1 MDISKYHMV
10 GRLVNDPETIET
22 KAGELTKICVA
33 VNKKVGGE
41 DRASFFDIE
50 GWDKM
55 SERLSKF
62 KKGQV
67 GYFDGDFE
75 MVQFPAKNKEG
86 EEIKTKDGKPVMRR
100 VVKFTAWGC
109 RFGPGADGPK
119 KVDSP
124 KKVVAKTVTPDDAE
138 EDAPW

>member
-109 RFGPGADGPK
+109 RFGPGGDG
-119 KVDSP
+119 P